1 MSEVRLIAVNK
12 AGKKA
17 PLVLL
22 APEWNNTFVTGQHI
36 DPSDPLTADNL
47 TRDQMLGKVPLR
59 QDQRE
64 RFPFV
69 INPEE
74 PMQFYNGQT
83 FNTENPKERCIL
95 EFIKYAGK
103 HIVAHTKSEYNRQRH
118 SHYLSDREMDANN
131 EVKKF
136 SLTMRAANLVDN
148 SSQERLNEVALYLN
162 YAIPGL
168 GVDIRTYSINRIK
181 AEIFKLC
188 QDQPGKVIDAYSDEK
203 KNDVFILNLS
213 HQGIIQRRENGFY
226 DGSRYIGNTIEA
238 VRDFMKN
245 RNNVH
250 VVERWERDF
259 LVKTNQVVIKEDPNV
274 KINEHLN
281 RAKVLIVDNRLEDA
295 AKEIVAVQSIKPN
308 HPEIAVLRK
317 KIEDELDKATTSKK
331 LEVDT
336 FTEEQKKY
344 YAEIKDLGIED
355 LLSLAISNKIGTKA
369 SFKDFSKDDLIEK
382 IILSVK

>member
-1 MSEVRLIAVNK
+1 MSEVRLIAVSK

-36 DPSDPLTADNL
+36 DSGDPMTADNL

-69 INPEE
+69 INPED
-74 PMQFYNGQT
+74 PMQFSNGQS
-83 FNTENPKERCIL
+83 FNTDDPKERCIL

-103 HIVAHTKSEYNRQRH
+103 HTVAHSKSEFNRQRH
-118 SHYLSDREMDANN
+118 SHYLSDREVDANN

-162 YAIPGL
+162 HAIPGL
-168 GVDIRTYSINRIK
+168 GVDIRTYSLNRIK

-203 KNDVFILNLS
+203 KKDVFILNLS

-226 DGSRYIGNTIEA
+226 DGSRYIGNTVEA

-245 RNNVH
+245 KNNVH
-250 VVERWERDF
+250 VVERWEREF
-259 LVKTNQVVIKEDPNV
+259 LVKTNQVVTKEDPNI

-281 RAKVLIVDNRLEDA
+281 RAKVLIVDERFEEA
-295 AKEIVAVQSIKPN
+295 AKEIVAVQGIKPN
-308 HPEIAVLRK
+308 HPEIAILRK
-317 KIEDELDKATTSKK
+317 KIEEDIDKRKNNQTIDV
-331 LEVDT
+331 EN
-336 FTEEQKKY
+336 FTEAQKSH
-344 YAEIKDLGIED
+344 YAEIKDLNIED
-355 LLSLAISNKIGTKA
+355 LLSLAVSSKVGTKA
-369 SFKDFSKDDLIEK
+369 ALKDLSKDELIEK